1 MDVKK
6 FLLALLITS
15 ATIFSMIQIAKADDL
30 IRKSSSANTDS
41 TNSYLN
47 AELQISNPTSPECD
61 RYKPAIA
68 YNWQHDEYLIVWH
81 NAWPGGNSD
90 IYARRVSGDGQLLS
104 WFAVSAGS
112 NDRLQPSVAYNADT
126 DEYLVVWMY
135 NASGDGTTYD
145 IWGRTVA
152 WNGAYQD
159 PEFQII
165 TFTNR
170 TFWTPHV
177 VWNGLHNE
185 YLVVWNAYNATTFQ
199 PTDIA
204 HAILDKDG
212 NKVYGTIIS
221 SVDMPHYSDV
231 TYNIATDEYLVVWRY
246 LNGANG
252 NIRAARVSA
261 TDGVIVNPP
270 GVFVISSASDD
281 EQYPAVTTNE
291 QHRYLVVWQKFV
303 LGDWDIYGR
312 ELDVTGNLLDGEILL
327 AINAAV
333 DEMYPDVAARPGTGR
348 DYLAVWQRSSASGE
362 EIKALHWGD
371 GDAENIDIAAA
382 AFWDYEEPV
391 VAWGNLGSFF
401 AYEGNGG
408 APVAIRHIYGRRWVP
423 NAIFMPLLLKQ

>member
-1 MDVKK
+1 MNVKK
-6 FLLALLITS
+6 ILLSFMITS
-15 ATIFSMIQIAKADDL
+15 AIILFIIQIAKADDL

-47 AELQISNPTSPECD
+47 AEIQISNPASPECD

-81 NAWPGGNSD
+81 NTWPGGNSD

-104 WFAVSAGS
+104 WFAVSSGT
-112 NDRLQPSVAYNADT
+112 NNRLQPSVAYNADT
-126 DEYLVVWMY
+126 DEYLIVWMY

-185 YLVVWNAYNATTFQ
+185 YMVVWNAYNATTFQ

-212 NKVYGTIIS
+212 NNLFGTIIT
-221 SVDMPHYSDV
+221 SVDTPHNSDV
-231 TYNIATDEYLVVWRY
+231 TYNITTDEYLVVWRY
-246 LNGANG
+246 VTGANG
-252 NIRAARVSA
+252 NIRAARISA
-261 TDGVIVNPP
+261 SLGVIVNPP
-270 GVFVISSASDD
+270 GVITISSASDD
-281 EQYPAVTTNE
+281 ELNPAITTNE
-291 QHRYLVVWQKFV
+291 QNRYMVVWQRYV
-303 LGDWDIYGR
+303 TSDWDIYGR
-312 ELDVTGNLLDGEILL
+312 ELNASGNLLGFELILANFL
-327 AINAAV
+327 NI
-333 DEMYPDVAARPGTGR
+333 DERFPDVAARPDTGR
-348 DYLAVWQRSSASGE
+348 DYLAVWQRSTASEE
-362 EIKALHWGD
+362 EIKAIRWGD
-371 GDAENIDIAAA
+371 GDTEYIDIAAA
-382 AFWDYEEPV
+382 AFWDYEQPV
-391 VAWGNLGSFF
+391 VAWGNPGSFF
-401 AYEGNGG
+401 AYEGNEG